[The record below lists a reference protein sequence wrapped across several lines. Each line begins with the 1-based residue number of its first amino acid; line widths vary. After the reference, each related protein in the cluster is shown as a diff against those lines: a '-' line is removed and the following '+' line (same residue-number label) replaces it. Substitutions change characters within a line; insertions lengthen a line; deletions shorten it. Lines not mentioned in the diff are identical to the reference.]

1 MTLIFF
7 SLLFLMA
14 IFSGILP
21 LQLVG
26 EKFVEAGQ
34 CVGQQ
39 SSTFNTIKEATVQ
52 LSASFASY
60 LQWVGYQTGY
70 VLQTIDNIFNSSID
84 IATELTGKFII
95 EVPIPQISGTVSEAF
110 EYPTKVGDFEAWAML
125 MEDPKF
131 MYVISQTVEPLLKES
146 LKLPGYRWQLVE
158 SFARQVVGLVLG
170 QCNLFTV

>member
-60 LQWVGYQTGY
+60 L
-70 VLQTIDNIFNSSID
+70 
-84 IATELTGKFII
+84 
-95 EVPIPQISGTVSEAF
+95 
-110 EYPTKVGDFEAWAML
+110 
-125 MEDPKF
+125 
-131 MYVISQTVEPLLKES
+131 
-146 LKLPGYRWQLVE
+146 
-158 SFARQVVGLVLG
+158 
-170 QCNLFTV
+170 